1 MIKDSVIKARCSNNE
16 KQQIQEYI
24 QAHDIKESAFLLS
37 AVQTTLQC
45 DIPENHDEEISFFY
59 QYQCNL
65 LLNRILNLI
74 SLDPTIP
81 EKTKE
86 RIRKELDSHDYSQF
100 IIR

>member
-45 DIPENHDEEISFFY
+45 DIPENHDEEIRFFININVIFY
-59 QYQCNL
+59 SIEYL
-65 LLNRILNLI
+65 IL
-74 SLDPTIP
+74 SA
-81 EKTKE
+81 
-86 RIRKELDSHDYSQF
+86 
-100 IIR
+100 